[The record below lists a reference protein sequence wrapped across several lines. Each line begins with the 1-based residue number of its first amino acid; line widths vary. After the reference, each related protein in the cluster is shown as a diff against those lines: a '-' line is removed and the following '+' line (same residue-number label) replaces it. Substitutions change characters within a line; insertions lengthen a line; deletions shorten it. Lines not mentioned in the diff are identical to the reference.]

1 MENKVNFTQNELEAI
16 AAAWVTMFEAAD
28 RLEEYG
34 RQTGI
39 LGIVLQG
46 QYQKTA
52 LKCIAYEATRELER
66 KTPAFQSLVEFKDK
80 IFPLWQ
86 K

>member
-1 MENKVNFTQNELEAI
+1 MEKRVKFNQNELEAI
-16 AAAWVTMFEAAD
+16 AAAWVTMFEAAEK
-28 RLEEYG
+28 LEDYG

-52 LKCIAYEATRELER
+52 LRCIGYEATRELER
-66 KTPAFQSLVEFKDK
+66 KTPAFKDLVEFKDK